1 MLNFNSFKV
10 KVLCAAFF
18 GQKENYRVT
27 KQKLN
32 THRIVGTLLLKIFV
46 RNICSY
52 ILPKN
57 GYFNLVRAFAN
68 NFTNLNSFISYLQI
82 IFLSERINLS
92 KWNCS
97 KRCFQKVQFI
107 EKKFHLKLNIK
118 TTFDQL
124 NFDTSSSFSTKHI
137 KINIIFSFFCKWRK
151 EKSAIKIESCFIAL
165 LEVGSGGG

>member
-1 MLNFNSFKV
+1 MFKFNTYIITENKFMLNFNSFKV

-107 EKKFHLKLNIK
+107 EKYFHFH
-118 TTFDQL
+118 TTIFDEL
-124 NFDTSSSFSTKHI
+124 NFDASSSFSLKYI
-137 KINIIFSFFCKWRK
+137 KINIIFSF
-151 EKSAIKIESCFIAL
+151 L
-165 LEVGSGGG
+165 

>member
-1 MLNFNSFKV
+1 MFKFNTYIITENKFMLNFNSFKV
-10 KVLCAAFF
+10 KVFCAAFF

-92 KWNCS
+92 KWNCWVGVNCS
-97 KRCFQKVQFI
+97 NCDCSTRICSTLLAANQLLDTNFI
-107 EKKFHLKLNIK
+107 ICSNPV
-118 TTFDQL
+118 
-124 NFDTSSSFSTKHI
+124 NP
-137 KINIIFSFFCKWRK
+137 
-151 EKSAIKIESCFIAL
+151 
-165 LEVGSGGG
+165 G